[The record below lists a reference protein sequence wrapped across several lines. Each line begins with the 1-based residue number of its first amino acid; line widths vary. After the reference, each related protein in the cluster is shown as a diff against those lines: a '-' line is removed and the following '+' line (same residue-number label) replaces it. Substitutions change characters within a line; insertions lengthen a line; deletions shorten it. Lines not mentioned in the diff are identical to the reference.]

1 MIIPKEKLKIVFF
14 DYNAVSTI
22 PTLATFV
29 RVEDPDYVALKDC
42 RNYSFREVADEITGI
57 YLGKVEDITKTVNSR
72 KYTMSA
78 NTKSLYFSPLS
89 NYPRTKLSENSKIKR
104 KLDPSKADACVIDT
118 INPHIKYHNFGPEIN
133 TWARG
138 SVHRWTKQHILY
150 SQSEDMYYF
159 VFNNDKFEPRSGTI
173 LYHTWNTYLRTVK
186 YSAASVTYDQIID
199 LIVNSGLCGSDC
211 TKIYHENVTALSEK
225 MYNFVEILEKNPNM
239 QIIYDTELDAF
250 ISNVLKVMDDEDI
263 KTLTSML
270 NSTDESTVGLG
281 LKLLATYNIKERIC
295 TTGSLIQAAWRRI
308 KYNNVSKS
316 TAFKNILQQLGLD
329 RNDFSE
335 YGDGTALI
343 NKLYAASQNE
353 DDRNACRLVILAKV
367 RNEIEARIEAVKD
380 TYSSFGIQVTFE
392 VK

>member
-14 DYNAVSTI
+14 DYSAVSTI

-29 RVEDPDYVALKDC
+29 RVEDPDYAALKDC
-42 RNYSFREVADEITGI
+42 RSYGFREVASEITGI

-118 INPHIKYHNFGPEIN
+118 INLHVKYHNFGPEIV

-138 SVHRWTKQHILY
+138 SVHCWTKQHILY

-159 VFNNDKFEPRSGTI
+159 VFNNAKFEPRSGTT
-173 LYHTWNTYLRTVK
+173 LYHTWKNYLRTVK
-186 YSAASVTYDQIID
+186 HNAALVTYDQTID
-199 LIVNSGLCGSDC
+199 LIINSGLCGSDC
-211 TKIYHENVTALSEK
+211 TKIYHGNVTALSEK

-239 QIIYDTELDAF
+239 QIVYDTELDAF
-250 ISNVLKVMDDEDI
+250 ISNVLKIMDDEDI

-270 NSTDESTVGLG
+270 
-281 LKLLATYNIKERIC
+281 
-295 TTGSLIQAAWRRI
+295 
-308 KYNNVSKS
+308 
-316 TAFKNILQQLGLD
+316 
-329 RNDFSE
+329 
-335 YGDGTALI
+335 
-343 NKLYAASQNE
+343 
-353 DDRNACRLVILAKV
+353 
-367 RNEIEARIEAVKD
+367 
-380 TYSSFGIQVTFE
+380 
-392 VK
+392 